1 MRRAT
6 RILVLLSALGSLACT
21 LYAGHH
27 NRSFLLVGMFAAW
40 VGSPFVG
47 MLAVL
52 RGADRVSTR
61 AVMLVRTVAIVVSL
75 VSLGLYFVFMLY
87 PLGHSAAAP
96 FLVIPVCSWV
106 AVATM
111 MLIARG
117 KDR

>member
-21 LYAGHH
+21 FYAGHH

-52 RGADRVSTR
+52 RGADGVSAR
-61 AVMLVRTVAIVVSL
+61 AVIVVRTLAITVSL
-75 VSLGLYFVFMLY
+75 VSLGLYFVFMLH

-106 AVATM
+106 AVAAM
-111 MLIARG
+111 MLIARDN
-117 KDR
+117 DR

>member
-40 VGSPFVG
+40 VGTPFVG

-52 RGADRVSTR
+52 RGVEGASAR
-61 AVMLVRTVAIVVSL
+61 AATLVRTLAIVVSL
-75 VSLGLYFVFMLY
+75 VSLALYFVFMLG

-106 AVATM
+106 AVAAM
-111 MLIARG
+111 MLIARD
-117 KDR
+117 KNR

>member
-1 MRRAT
+1 MHRAT

-40 VGSPFVG
+40 VGAPFVG

-52 RGADRVSTR
+52 RGAEGTSAQAAT
-61 AVMLVRTVAIVVSL
+61 LVRTLAIVVSL
-75 VSLGLYFVFMLY
+75 VSLALYFVFMLR

-96 FLVIPVCSWV
+96 FLVIPVFSWV
-106 AVATM
+106 AVAAM
-111 MLIARG
+111 MLVARD
-117 KDR
+117 KNS